1 MWKRMIK
8 SLGRSR
14 EQECSLGVEEGR
26 KKLGQ
31 RLPGEERFPEEV
43 RLTHGQYRVERER
56 LPSLGRSQ
64 QMEDSV

>member
-1 MWKRMIK
+1 MWKRTIK

-31 RLPGEERFPEEV
+31 DSLERRGFLKKSG
-43 RLTHGQYRVERER
+43 LTRGQYRVEKEK
-56 LPSLGRSQ
+56 LPSLRRSQ